1 MEPFPA
7 TFDVDYAGGE
17 RNRLLGAAGIIPY
30 IKQFFLIPHFIVLF
44 FLGIGAFFGAWIGYF
59 MILFTGQRQPEG
71 LHKFISG
78 TIGWSS
84 RTNAWQYSLVD
95 EYPPFELHPAGAY
108 PAVWSETDDT
118 PGRNRL
124 LALAGIFGI
133 KFLMALPHLIVL
145 AFVGFGAFVAA
156 WFGYWIILFTGSLPE
171 GIHTF
176 VTGFQRWAARVG
188 AWLLS
193 LTDTYPPFSLD

>member
-7 TFDVDYAGGE
+7 TFEVDYAGGE
-17 RNRLLGAAGIIPY
+17 RNRWLGAAGIIPY
-30 IKQFFLIPHFIVLF
+30 IKQLLLIPHFIVLF

-71 LHKFISG
+71 LHRFISG
-78 TIGWSS
+78 TIGWSN
-84 RTNAWQYSLVD
+84 RTSVWQYSLVD
-95 EYPPFELHPAGAY
+95 EYPPFELHPVNPY
-108 PAVWSETDDT
+108 PAVWSDTDDT

-133 KFLMALPHLIVL
+133 KFLMVLPHIIIL

-156 WFGYWIILFTGSLPE
+156 WVGYWIILFTGNLPE

-193 LTDTYPPFSLD
+193 LTDRYPPFSLD